1 MNAKEHLA
9 CNYCNEIY
17 KQPITLLC
25 GDNLCKQPIDELIWT
40 VRS

>member
-1 MNAKEHLA
+1 MNAKEHLT